1 MESYLLIYLITIV
14 ALISMIA
21 IICWLIDR
29 IRGCFK
35 SSWNS
40 FPLKKKIIFFIL
52 LLMTAIA
59 CISAIL
65 VMDDAI
71 YTNIIVNVGL
81 IFVLSIITVLL
92 VTLDKYAQ
100 NISKE

>member
-1 MESYLLIYLITIV
+1 
-14 ALISMIA
+14 
-21 IICWLIDR
+21 
-29 IRGCFK
+29 
-35 SSWNS
+35 
-40 FPLKKKIIFFIL
+40 
-52 LLMTAIA
+52 MTAIA